1 MRTTISNK
9 TNSFTLVRDLDRK
22 YIVDVLIKVEHYR
35 NDNEE
40 YVDIS
45 YKYGYLEG
53 QLASVENPAHPFFQQ
68 PRVEDTSSVIVIYN
82 EVTASMVK
90 YLLMNDSELSQFTG
104 TSTPMQYRKLLII
117 SLHSLWD

>member
-9 TNSFTLVRDLDRK
+9 INSFTLVRHLERK
-22 YIVDVLIKVEHYR
+22 YIVDVQIKVEHYQ

-40 YVDIS
+40 YLDIS

-53 QLASVENPAHPFFQQ
+53 KLASVENPAHPFFQQ
-68 PRVEDTSSVIVIYN
+68 PRVEDTSIVIVIYN